1 MEVGKGQALTE
12 RLNGI
17 RKFFRDSF
25 IFLCCLKKIFFP
37 PSWMEKGTL
46 LFSHLTYVNGAR
58 ENALWSPVPQA
69 VWGTM
74 ISQESTGQWVE
85 SPARGYAVI

>member
-1 MEVGKGQALTE
+1 
-12 RLNGI
+12 
-17 RKFFRDSF
+17 
-25 IFLCCLKKIFFP
+25 
-37 PSWMEKGTL
+37 MEKGTL

-85 SPARGYAVI
+85 SPARDYAVI

>member
-1 MEVGKGQALTE
+1 
-12 RLNGI
+12 
-17 RKFFRDSF
+17 
-25 IFLCCLKKIFFP
+25 
-37 PSWMEKGTL
+37 MEKGTL

-85 SPARGYAVI
+85 SPALGYVVI

>member
-1 MEVGKGQALTE
+1 
-12 RLNGI
+12 
-17 RKFFRDSF
+17 
-25 IFLCCLKKIFFP
+25 
-37 PSWMEKGTL
+37 MEKGTL

-85 SPARGYAVI
+85 SPARGYAVIWRGVCIKSQFWPLGGHGLLSTSALGWEIKVAQ